1 MKSRKLQKCKFS
13 NSLVNW
19 EELGSTA
26 YVYIQKNLIFH
37 LFLGLGKTWS
47 LSPTFKNPSIES
59 VNELICPN
67 LMFTIENKTDDLK

>member
-1 MKSRKLQKCKFS
+1 MPKSIS
-13 NSLVNW
+13 
-19 EELGSTA
+19 E
-26 YVYIQKNLIFH
+26 
-37 LFLGLGKTWS
+37 LGKTWS